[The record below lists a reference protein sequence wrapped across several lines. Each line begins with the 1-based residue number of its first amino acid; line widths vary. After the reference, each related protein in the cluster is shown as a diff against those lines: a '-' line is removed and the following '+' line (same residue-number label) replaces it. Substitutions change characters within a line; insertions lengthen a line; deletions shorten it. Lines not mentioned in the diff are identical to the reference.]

1 MLFNFFQK
9 QKNIHNKKKLL
20 EVAIKSMNIPD
31 SQKNLYI
38 EALTIAK
45 VEDIDILFINTTHFI
60 ENIEMKQIQ
69 DIQKQSFSQVAGMRK
84 KKQKSGNKK

>member
-1 MLFNFFQK
+1 
-9 QKNIHNKKKLL
+9 
-20 EVAIKSMNIPD
+20 MNIPD

-45 VEDIDILFINTTHFI
+45 VEDIDLLFINTTHFV
-60 ENIEMKQIQ
+60 ENVEMKQIQ

-84 KKQKSGNKK
+84 KEAEERKQEINSFSFLLSNI